1 MLDRDASNHCSSIP
15 QVTSAG
21 RREQHL
27 SFHSFLL
34 RHGRRLGVR
43 QRDAAFLYNPPESAT
58 ESLHVPPFPFHDC
71 DLCRLDTN
79 YGLPF
84 AGGSTVGWIERAQ
97 EYVRSPPGLSVCCLL
112 TAPTRMLSQS
122 WINVSQLNPA
132 SGSPPP
138 NGADTETMWSAQSQS
153 RETATE
159 LKTIATPK
167 ARLHP
172 STPGQLSTSTTL
184 SDLPN
189 P

>member
-1 MLDRDASNHCSSIP
+1 M
-15 QVTSAG
+15 
-21 RREQHL
+21 
-27 SFHSFLL
+27 
-34 RHGRRLGVR
+34 R
-43 QRDAAFLYNPPESAT
+43 QRDAAFLYNPSESAT
-58 ESLHVPPFPFHDC
+58 ESLRVPPFPFHDR

-84 AGGSTVGWIERAQ
+84 AGDSAVGWIERAQ
-97 EYVRSPPGLSVCCLL
+97 ECVRSPSGLSVCCVL
-112 TAPTRMLSQS
+112 TAPTRMLSQP
-122 WINVSQLNPA
+122 WINVSQLNPT

-138 NGADTETMWSAQSQS
+138 DGADTETMWSAQSQS

-159 LKTIATPK
+159 PKTVATPK

-172 STPGQLSTSTTL
+172 STSGQLSTSTTP